1 VRARDDLR
9 RLGLESMTA
18 PRSSS
23 KRFPD
28 GAEFRIE
35 IPSVEGPQALAA
47 VIAAAN
53 DFGIVVNR
61 VSQGSGGMLLTEA
74 ELLEMSGLARAAGM
88 EVALF
93 VGPRAGFDT
102 GVVSRSAGGAAHYAA
117 IRGLRQME
125 YAVEDIMRS
134 AEAGIRCF
142 LVGDIGLLAALVRLQ
157 RAGDL
162 PADIVWK
169 MSAYSASAN
178 ASTLKVLQ
186 ELGAGT
192 VNISADVTLTELSEM
207 RAHVDIPI
215 DLYLETPDS
224 MGGIVRGHEIA
235 DFIEVGAPLHVKM
248 GLRNAKG
255 AYPAG
260 EHVAGSVVAMA
271 REKVRRSAI
280 ALEWLSRLRPGSIQ
294 SKPDAAGLAV
304 PLTPGKL
311 CEDPQQTA

>member
-1 VRARDDLR
+1 VRARDSLR
-9 RLGLESMTA
+9 RLGLGSMTV
-18 PRSSS
+18 PQSSA

-35 IPSVEGPQALAA
+35 VPSVESPRALAE
-47 VIAAAN
+47 VIAAAA

-74 ELLEMSGLARAAGM
+74 ELLEMSGLARATGM

-93 VGPRAGFDT
+93 IGPRAGFDT
-102 GVVSRSAGGAAHYAA
+102 GVVSRSASGGAHFAA
-117 IRGLRQME
+117 IRGLRQVE
-125 YAVEDIMRS
+125 YAVEDIVRS
-134 AEAGIRCF
+134 AEAGIRGF
-142 LVGDIGLLAALVRLQ
+142 LVADIGLLAALVRLQ

-162 PADIVWK
+162 PAGIVWK
-169 MSAYSASAN
+169 MSAYSASTN
-178 ASTLKVLQ
+178 ASTLRVLQ

-192 VNISADVTLTELSEM
+192 VNIAADVTLTDLAEM

-235 DFIEVGAPLHVKM
+235 DFIAVGAPLYVKM

-260 EHVAGSVVAMA
+260 EHIAGDVIAMA

-280 ALEWLSRLRPGSIQ
+280 ALEWLNRLRPGSIQ
-294 SKPDAAGLAV
+294 SKPGAAGLAIPV
-304 PLTPGKL
+304 PPGTL
-311 CEDPQQTA
+311 WEIPQPTA